1 VVTPIRVAVIGGGR
15 NGEHDVSLA
24 SAAAVA
30 DALDPGRYDVVRLTI
45 ERDGRWREGTGPVV
59 NLAAAVKVLAG
70 CDVAVPMVH
79 GPRGEDGS
87 LAALLEFAGV
97 PYAGSGV
104 RAGALAMNKWAT
116 KVIAEAEGIATAP
129 GVVLTAAT
137 AERYRWTGPVVVKPV
152 AAGSSQGVTLV
163 SEPAG
168 LAPAVRSAL
177 SFDDRILVE
186 TVITGREIDVAV
198 LGRADG
204 TRVVSPALEITVDGF
219 FDYTA
224 KYDGSARFLVPAP
237 LTTDE
242 RAALEQAALVMYD
255 ALGCGGV
262 ARIDFFLTAAGPVLN
277 EVNTAPGFTEHSQ
290 VPRMFAAAGTAYPML
305 LDLLIGDALAGRS

>member
-1 VVTPIRVAVIGGGR
+1 MTPIRVAVIGGGR
-15 NGEHDVSLA
+15 NGEHDVSLG

-30 DALDPGRYDVVRLTI
+30 NALDPGRYDVVRLTI
-45 ERDGRWREGTGPVV
+45 ERDGRWRKGTGPVV
-59 NLAAAVKVLAG
+59 NLAAAVEVLAG

-104 RAGALAMNKWAT
+104 QAGALAMNKWAT
-116 KVIAEAEGIATAP
+116 KVIAEAEGISTAP

-137 AERYRWTGPVVVKPV
+137 AERYRLTGPVVVKPV

-168 LAPAVRSAL
+168 LALAVRSAL

-186 TVITGREIDVAV
+186 DMITGREIDVAV

-204 TRVVSPALEITVDGF
+204 TRVVSPALEIAVDGF

-242 RAALEQAALVMYD
+242 QAALEDAALVMYD